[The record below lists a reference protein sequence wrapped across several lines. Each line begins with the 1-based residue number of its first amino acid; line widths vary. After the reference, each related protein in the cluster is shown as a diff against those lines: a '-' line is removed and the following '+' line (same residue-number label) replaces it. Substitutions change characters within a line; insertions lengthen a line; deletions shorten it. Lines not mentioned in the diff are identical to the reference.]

1 MKLYLYLRSRMPS
14 WLALAIAAI
23 WLALLIVL
31 AIFFAA
37 EPQAEFRYG
46 NI

>member
-1 MKLYLYLRSRMPS
+1 MKLYLYLRSRVPNS
-14 WLALAIAAI
+14 VALVLTALWLAALIIIA
-23 WLALLIVL
+23 V
-31 AIFFAA
+31 FFAA

>member
-1 MKLYLYLRSRMPS
+1 MKLYLYLRERLPNAAAIVITAL
-14 WLALAIAAI
+14 WLAI
-23 WLALLIVL
+23 LIVL
-31 AIFFAA
+31 AVFFAS